1 MLEKAPDNI
10 FYKDLNA
17 CNQFKDGEI
26 LAKRIDSKTLV
37 VIGNQDKMTAPLNAL
52 RVAEIVP
59 NSRVCEIENC
69 GHSMLSEQ
77 PNAVLD
83 ALITIV

>member
-1 MLEKAPDNI
+1 M
-10 FYKDLNA
+10 
-17 CNQFKDGEI
+17 
-26 LAKRIDSKTLV
+26 V
-37 VIGNQDKMTAPLNAL
+37 GNQDRMTAPLNAL
-52 RVAEIVP
+52 RVADIVP
-59 NSRVCEIENC
+59 NSKVCEIENC